1 MPGNGRTLSLQ
12 AALDHVRERS
22 FLAGAQIAG
31 AEVEWVV
38 VDDAA
43 PGRRPSLDRL
53 AVASDAA
60 RNARVTFEPGGQ
72 LELSSAPGSIADV
85 CRAIAADRSDVA
97 AALAQNGLSLHGIG
111 LDPVRRDERLVSGPR
126 YDAMEAYFDTFGP
139 EGRRMMCGTAAIQ
152 INVDAGD
159 GDDVDGR
166 WRLAHALGPT
176 LIAAFANSPIGL
188 GRPTGWRSTR
198 MANWWRM
205 DPTRTWPATGS
216 DAAPDAWAS
225 YVLRARVM
233 MVRDGDKFVP
243 VTRPMTFAEWIERGH
258 PLGYPTVDD
267 LDYHATTLFP
277 PVRARGW
284 LEIRYLDAQS
294 DPWWR
299 AATGITIAL
308 MNDRQAAERAARATA
323 QTAGMWLQAAR
334 DGLTD
339 SRLAASATECVQAA
353 IEALPRAGG
362 DPETIEAAR
371 EFYDCYVSRGRCPAD
386 DALDAFE
393 QGTLPEG
400 IRVAG

>member
-1 MPGNGRTLSLQ
+1 MPGNGPTLSLR
-12 AALDHVRERS
+12 AALDHVRESS
-22 FLAGAQIAG
+22 FRTRTQTAG
-31 AEVEWVV
+31 AEVEWLV

-43 PGRRPSLDRL
+43 PASRPSLDRI
-53 AVASDAA
+53 AIARDAA
-60 RNARVTFEPGGQ
+60 RQTRVTFEPGGQ
-72 LELSSAPGSIADV
+72 VELSSAPGPLADV
-85 CRAIAADRSDVA
+85 CRAIASDRARVS
-97 AALAQNGLSLHGIG
+97 AALAREGLSLHGIG
-111 LDPVRRDERLVSGPR
+111 LDPIRRDERLVIGPR
-126 YDAMEAYFDTFGP
+126 YDAMEAYFDTFGA

-159 GDDVDGR
+159 AGDVDAR

-176 LIAAFANSPIGL
+176 MIAAFANSPIAL

-205 DPTRTWPATGS
+205 DPTRTWPATGLGS
-216 DAAPDAWAS
+216 APDVWAS

-233 MVRDGDKFVP
+233 MIRAEDRFVA
-243 VTRPMTFAEWIERGH
+243 VTRPMSFAEWIQHGH
-258 PLGYPTVDD
+258 PMGHPTADD

-284 LEIRYLDAQS
+284 MEIRYLDAQS

-308 MNDRQAAERAARATA
+308 MNDRRAAGRAMRATQA
-323 QTAGMWLQAAR
+323 TAGMWMQAAR

-339 SRLAASATECVQAA
+339 ARLAASATECVRAA
-353 IEALPRAGG
+353 IEAMPRVGA

-371 EFYDCYVSRGRCPAD
+371 QFFDCYVARGRCPAD
-386 DALDAFE
+386 DVLDAFAR
-393 QGTLPEG
+393 GTLPEEIG
-400 IRVAG
+400 VAG